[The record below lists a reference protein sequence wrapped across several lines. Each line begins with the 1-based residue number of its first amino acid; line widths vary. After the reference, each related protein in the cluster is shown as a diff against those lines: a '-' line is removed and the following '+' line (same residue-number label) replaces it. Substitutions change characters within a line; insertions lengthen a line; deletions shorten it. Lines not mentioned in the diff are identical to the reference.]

1 MAYYLGLDAG
11 GTQTECALADDEA
24 VLAHATAG
32 SIKTMH
38 VPVEQAEENLDE
50 LLRAVSGQSGVSLD
64 SILCTCVG
72 LAGISVPRIADWTR
86 QALASRVS
94 GEILLAGD
102 EEIALDAAFPGGA
115 GVLVVAGTGSNI
127 IGRSITGQI
136 IHVGGWGPVLADEGS
151 GSWIGK
157 QAVRAIFDALDRGE
171 TTLLL
176 ERILHQWGL
185 TDVGSLIDRANQL
198 PGPDFSALTRI
209 VAECARQGDRCASQ
223 VLGKAGQALGM
234 CAVLAAQRV
243 QASGRVEDANPAIA
257 FTGGVLRYILPV
269 REAMGATIARE
280 MPQARVQTEPV
291 DSLRGALW
299 RARQYSKGASVKSAR
314 WIV

>member
-185 TDVGSLIDRANQL
+185 TDIGSLIDRANQL

-243 QASGRVEDANPAIA
+243 PGVWARGGRESGDCIHGRRFAVHPAGKRSHA
-257 FTGGVLRYILPV
+257 C
-269 REAMGATIARE
+269 
-280 MPQARVQTEPV
+280 
-291 DSLRGALW
+291 DD
-299 RARQYSKGASVKSAR
+299 RARDAAGASPDRACRLAARSALACPPVFKGR
-314 WIV
+314 FR

>member
-1 MAYYLGLDAG
+1 MAYFLGLDAG
-11 GTQTECALADDEA
+11 ATQTECALADDED
-24 VLAHATAG
+24 VLAHAIAG
-32 SIKTMH
+32 TIKTMH
-38 VPVEQAEENLDE
+38 VPAEQAQKNLDE
-50 LLRAVSGQSGVSLD
+50 LLHSVSGQSGVSLD
-64 SILCTCVG
+64 SIACTCVG

-86 QALASRVS
+86 QALASRVN

-102 EEIALDAAFPGGA
+102 EEIALDAAFLGGP

-127 IGRSITGQI
+127 IGRSVTGQV

-176 ERILHQWGL
+176 EKVLQHWDLKDI
-185 TDVGSLIDRANQL
+185 GSLIDRANQL

-209 VAECARQGDRCASQ
+209 VAECSRQGDPSASQ
-223 VLGKAGQALGM
+223 VLEKAGEALGM

-243 QASGRVEDANPAIA
+243 QASGRAEDANPEIA
-257 FTGGVLRYILPV
+257 FTGGILRNILPV
-269 REAMGATIARE
+269 REAMRATIARE
-280 MPQARVQTEPV
+280 MPQSQVHADAV

-299 RARQYSKGASVKSAR
+299 RARQHA
-314 WIV
+314 IVLGTSIS